1 MHDPAAE
8 RILSTLPPTIGKAKA
23 GRFALGAIAAPV
35 ALTLTPAFERAAAVP
50 LSSFSQVF
58 PPFSGVVLPL
68 CRSALWAALAE
79 SARMTSATSAAAI
92 ALASVTSAGAL
103 MPERPGE
110 PNLLLVMVLMMMGVP
125 PFRWS
130 AATTATLA
138 ALTCGYRSK

>member
-35 ALTLTPAFERAAAVP
+35 ALTLTPASERAAAVP

-79 SARMTSATSAAAI
+79 SARMTSASAAI

-110 PNLLLVMVLMMMGVP
+110 PNNTLLVMVLMMMGVP